1 MVDDRDDFTGQER
14 AREAEAKLD
23 AHNAQLSETQT
34 GYIYTSGAKAEDTR
48 PEMRDQKARK
58 AEAGQFQLTALQ
70 HYLSDP
76 QYAEAYESAQ
86 NAIAEF
92 KERMAA
98 RLEQLEERIEALE
111 ERLEDLTSSSPEY
124 KRLMKDRE
132 DLQRKQ
138 QDMLD
143 YYNDTVRPIED
154 RMDNPD
160 HPLSKEE
167 LETFN
172 ENVRFAMEH
181 RFFEPPETSPG
192 PDTSTKVQT
201 AALEMPT
208 L

>member
-14 AREAEAKLD
+14 VREAARKLD
-23 AHNAQLSETQT
+23 DFNAELSGTKA

-48 PEMRDQKARK
+48 PEMRAQKARK

-70 HYLSDP
+70 HHLADP

-86 NAIAEF
+86 NAIAAF

-98 RLEQLEERIEALE
+98 RLEQLEAGIEALE
-111 ERLEDLTSSSPEY
+111 EKLEDLTSSSPEY

-138 QDMLD
+138 QDLLD

-160 HPLSKEE
+160 HPPSKKE
-167 LETFN
+167 LEVFN
-172 ENVRFAMEH
+172 
-181 RFFEPPETSPG
+181 
-192 PDTSTKVQT
+192 DKVQKDADRIFGLENKAAIDERVPQVERT
-201 AALEMPT
+201 ANLEIPT